1 MAPRPVRC
9 TGKFYQTFKKEII
22 AILYILFQRIEAEGI
37 LLNSFYEAS
46 ITLIL
51 KSGEAWCNTKTRRG
65 IIRTQKTNKK
75 NYGPLSLI
83 NMYAKILNKT
93 LTNQINN
100 V

>member
-75 NYGPLSLI
+75 KTTDHYLS
-83 NMYAKILNKT
+83 
-93 LTNQINN
+93 
-100 V
+100 